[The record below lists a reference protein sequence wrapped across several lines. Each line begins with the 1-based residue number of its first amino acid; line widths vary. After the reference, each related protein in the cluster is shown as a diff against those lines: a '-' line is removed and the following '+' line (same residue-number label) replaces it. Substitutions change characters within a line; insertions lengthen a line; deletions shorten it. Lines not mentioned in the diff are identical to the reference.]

1 LIHPQALVSPAA
13 KLDESVTV
21 GPFAVIG
28 ADVELGAGTR
38 VEAHAVI
45 KGPTRIGRENHIFQF
60 ASIGDDPQDKKY
72 RGEPTRLE
80 IGDRNTIREYC
91 TINRGTIQDEG
102 VTRVGN
108 DNWIM
113 AYVHIAHD
121 CVVGNQ
127 TIFAN
132 NASIAGHVHVDDYA
146 ILGGFTAVH
155 QFCRLGTNS
164 LCSMFT
170 YVTKD
175 VPAYVVVSGRPAEP
189 RGINSEGLKRREF
202 SAELIRSVREA
213 YRKLYR
219 QGLTLEE
226 AVAAIEEQARGI
238 AELEIFLESI
248 KSGSRGLV
256 R

>member
-1 LIHPQALVSPAA
+1 MIHPQALVSPEA

-238 AELEIFLESI
+238 AELEVFLESI

>member
-1 LIHPQALVSPAA
+1 MIDERAVVSAEARIHDDVHIGPY
-13 KLDESVTV
+13 TIV
-21 GPFAVIG
+21 GPEVEIG
-28 ADVELGAGTR
+28 RGSR
-38 VEAHAVI
+38 IEAHVVI
-45 KGPTRIGRENHIFQF
+45 KGPTRVGADNHIYQF

-91 TINRGTIQDEG
+91 TINRGTVQDQG

-121 CVVGNQ
+121 CVVGDH

-132 NASIAGHVHVDDYA
+132 NASIAGHAHVDDHA

-155 QFCRLGTNS
+155 QFCRLGTSS
-164 LCSMFT
+164 LCSMFS

-175 VPAYVVVSGRPAEP
+175 IPAYVIVSGRPAEP
-189 RGINSEGLKRREF
+189 RGVNAEGLKRREF
-202 SAELIRSVREA
+202 TPLQVRTVREA
-213 YRKLYR
+213 YRLVYR
-219 QGLTLEE
+219 QGLNLDE
-226 AVAAIEEQARGI
+226 AVDTIRAQ
-238 AELEIFLESI
+238 LEIDPAVEAFLTSL
-248 KSGSRGLV
+248 KAGTRGLI

>member
-1 LIHPQALVSPAA
+1 
-13 KLDESVTV
+13 
-21 GPFAVIG
+21 
-28 ADVELGAGTR
+28 
-38 VEAHAVI
+38 
-45 KGPTRIGRENHIFQF
+45 
-60 ASIGDDPQDKKY
+60 
-72 RGEPTRLE
+72 
-80 IGDRNTIREYC
+80 
-91 TINRGTIQDEG
+91 
-102 VTRVGN
+102 
-108 DNWIM
+108 
-113 AYVHIAHD
+113 
-121 CVVGNQ
+121 
-127 TIFAN
+127 
-132 NASIAGHVHVDDYA
+132 
-146 ILGGFTAVH
+146 
-155 QFCRLGTNS
+155 
-164 LCSMFT
+164 MFT

-226 AVAAIEEQARGI
+226 AVAAIEQQARGI